1 MSKHP
6 GKKLKNIFSK
16 WKMGDFFRN
25 FVAVVLGIAITFIGG
40 DLISKRNSQQE
51 VSKAMQ
57 LVKSELQINRGVVQE
72 MLNREIREQ
81 NAARYLFNHKNDLNR
96 VPSDSLYLY
105 AFQPFQMGTYTYTSD
120 AMEMLKM
127 SSLIQKVKNKE
138 LALQIIRSY
147 DAVKSAATIFESF
160 IGTKKMMQEKMMANP
175 KINDFFADNP
185 QVPTEIW
192 TLLFSQTEGI
202 MFIQYILNCHDPQS
216 VYNQYLET
224 IDATLAAIEKEYK

>member
-1 MSKHP
+1 MSKYP
-6 GKKLKNIFSK
+6 GKKLKGIFAK

-40 DLISKRNSQQE
+40 DLISKRNSRQE

-72 MLNREIREQ
+72 MLDREIREQ
-81 NAARYLFNHKNDLNR
+81 NAARYLFDHKNDLNR
-96 VPSDSLYLY
+96 APADSLYLY
-105 AFQPFQMGTYTYTSD
+105 AFQPFQMGTYTYTAD

-160 IGTKKMMQEKMMANP
+160 INTKKVMQEKMMANP
-175 KINDFFADNP
+175 GINDFFANNP
-185 QVPTEIW
+185 QIPQEIW
-192 TLLFSQTEGI
+192 TLLFNRTEGI
-202 MFIQYILNCHDPQS
+202 MFVQYILNCHNPQS
-216 VYNQYLET
+216 VYSQYLET